1 MQVQE
6 TILTRRTAHTW
17 TDTPVPEAVIQA
29 GLEAAHMAPC
39 HHLTFPWRFTLP
51 GPETRDTLFEL
62 GVTLKAAKGGL
73 EVTPAFKNRLRAKLR
88 NPALVVVS
96 QVKDSDPMR
105 FEEDYAAC
113 ACAIQNLCLS
123 VFAQGFHS
131 KWSSGGLTR
140 HAQTYSCLG
149 INPDTERIIGFV
161 WIGIPTRAP
170 NTPPRP
176 PIEQV
181 VRQTS

>member
-1 MQVQE
+1 MQAQHA
-6 TILTRRTAHTW
+6 ILSRRTAHSW
-17 TDTPVPEAVIQA
+17 TDTPVPEDVIQA
-29 GLEAAHMAPC
+29 GLEAANMAPC
-39 HHLTFPWRFTLP
+39 HHLTWPWRFTLP
-51 GPETRDTLFEL
+51 GPKSREALFEL
-62 GVTLKAAKGGL
+62 GVQLKAAKGGL
-73 EVTPAFKNRLRAKLR
+73 DITPAFKDRLRAKLR

-123 VFAQGFHS
+123 VFERGFLS

-140 HAQTYSCLG
+140 HAQTYALLG
-149 INPDTERIIGFV
+149 IDPEVERIVGFI
-161 WIGIPTRAP
+161 WIGVPTRPP

-181 VRQTS
+181 TRRTP